1 MTDVLDGPL
10 GSMKKRSDPHVSE
23 LQAKLRERKKLG
35 LTHDLSDSDVL
46 EDNDDGD
53 SEDDIL
59 NQYRIESSSH
69 RRTDRP
75 SSATRRS
82 PVSTGAYDSGISLGD
97 TLRPGQGNRFM
108 KSQRKSDM
116 PSIASPK
123 QSPKDKQSLFADS
136 MSYEQKEAIIM
147 NRKTPTKDLQQRQS
161 PVDTS
166 KPWQPPSYRK
176 VSATPEDDI
185 GDSATSGLMRGR
197 KTPQDPLL
205 ESISETPSPRYRKQ
219 SPNSDKKMPSM
230 PGLDRK
236 SPGLDRKSP
245 GLDRKSPG
253 LDRRSPGLDRKS
265 PGLDRR
271 SPGLDRK
278 SPGLDRRSPSTD
290 RKSPKALNLDDP
302 LMSVKGASPRPKLK
316 TDVFGSSSAM
326 DATLDEEPTPKPR
339 KSRFSSAGQ
348 KNQTESERLFGRKTP
363 TESDRTTGRKTP
375 TEKDRFG
382 GRKTPTEKDRFT
394 GRKTPTFG
402 KKSEKEE
409 NEKTKEKS
417 ERKQEPSLMDFLTGD
432 VTEKETQKKGKSKL
446 FDDDDDSDE
455 EEQRKQKVKPRR
467 PRHEVQKEEE
477 PEVDSFQ
484 ALLAKKSYQKGRKP
498 QADESSVCEEYEFEP
513 GLKKTTELHMEQ
525 SQSLRSYNK
534 QRSDK
539 QQAEDAIDMVAGQQ
553 RTQQM
558 KPIERPDSSKK
569 TTTSSKIVKPKPR
582 HSLPGTP
589 TPSLTLSETDFND
602 TKSLREAIFNDWKT
616 QRLNSAR
623 QKQSEEKKKKDEE
636 EKKKKQDLI
645 NKKLE
650 NEAAYKTWKEQ
661 REPVIKD
668 KMKEKHREEK
678 KKKLEEEEKLK
689 KKKDAEKEFK
699 KWKELNDEKLVEQQ
713 KEKKRAE
720 RRKEEE
726 EKRKQR
732 ERVKDNES
740 ALRVWKE
747 KKEDVI
753 KEKTKEEKDKMK
765 QTKRYMDEEKRR
777 QEEEARQKY
786 EKWLS
791 RKVCPSMIYVISHA
805 KTKRVLYT

>member
-10 GSMKKRSDPHVSE
+10 GSLKKRADPHVSE

-75 SSATRRS
+75 SSAKRRS

-108 KSQRKSDM
+108 KSSRSTTLSSSPSSQRKSEM

-123 QSPKDKQSLFADS
+123 QSPKDKQSLLSDS
-136 MSYEQKEAIIM
+136 LSYEQKEAIIM

-161 PVDTS
+161 PVDHS

-185 GDSATSGLMRGR
+185 GDTASSGLMRGR

-245 GLDRKSPG
+245 QLDRKSPGLDRKSPGLDRRSPG

-271 SPGLDRK
+271 SPG
-278 SPGLDRRSPSTD
+278 TD

-348 KNQTESERLFGRKTP
+348 K
-363 TESDRTTGRKTP
+363 TESDRIPGRKTP

-402 KKSEKEE
+402 KKFEKEE
-409 NEKTKEKS
+409 NEKTKEK
-417 ERKQEPSLMDFLTGD
+417 R
-432 VTEKETQKKGKSKL
+432 
-446 FDDDDDSDE
+446 
-455 EEQRKQKVKPRR
+455 
-467 PRHEVQKEEE
+467 
-477 PEVDSFQ
+477 
-484 ALLAKKSYQKGRKP
+484 
-498 QADESSVCEEYEFEP
+498 
-513 GLKKTTELHMEQ
+513 
-525 SQSLRSYNK
+525 
-534 QRSDK
+534 
-539 QQAEDAIDMVAGQQ
+539 
-553 RTQQM
+553 
-558 KPIERPDSSKK
+558 
-569 TTTSSKIVKPKPR
+569 
-582 HSLPGTP
+582 
-589 TPSLTLSETDFND
+589 
-602 TKSLREAIFNDWKT
+602 
-616 QRLNSAR
+616 
-623 QKQSEEKKKKDEE
+623 
-636 EKKKKQDLI
+636 
-645 NKKLE
+645 
-650 NEAAYKTWKEQ
+650 
-661 REPVIKD
+661 
-668 KMKEKHREEK
+668 
-678 KKKLEEEEKLK
+678 
-689 KKKDAEKEFK
+689 
-699 KWKELNDEKLVEQQ
+699 
-713 KEKKRAE
+713 
-720 RRKEEE
+720 
-726 EKRKQR
+726 
-732 ERVKDNES
+732 
-740 ALRVWKE
+740 
-747 KKEDVI
+747 
-753 KEKTKEEKDKMK
+753 
-765 QTKRYMDEEKRR
+765 
-777 QEEEARQKY
+777 
-786 EKWLS
+786 
-791 RKVCPSMIYVISHA
+791 
-805 KTKRVLYT
+805 